1 MLRVPDHLSASLLAG
16 RFECMSVSARGAKGS
31 IDRHKARSRV
41 VWENLEDDVDST
53 TSDVKANA
61 RMPLSLG

>member
-1 MLRVPDHLSASLLAG
+1 MPLFWLDALSACLFLHVAQG
-16 RFECMSVSARGAKGS
+16 
-31 IDRHKARSRV
+31 IDRSPQGQIESRV
-41 VWENLEDDVDST
+41 GQWENLEDDVDST

>member
-1 MLRVPDHLSASLLAG
+1 MRVPDHLNAFVLAG
-16 RFECMSVSARGAKGS
+16 RFESMSVSARGAKGS
-31 IDRHKARSRV
+31 IATKPDRES
-41 VWENLEDDVDST
+41 VWENLEEDVDST